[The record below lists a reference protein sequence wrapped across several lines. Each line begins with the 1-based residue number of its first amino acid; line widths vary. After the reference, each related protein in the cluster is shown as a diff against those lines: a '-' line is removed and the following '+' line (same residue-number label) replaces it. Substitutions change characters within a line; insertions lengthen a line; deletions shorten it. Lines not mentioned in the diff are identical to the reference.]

1 MKAGGFSWNRCG
13 ESLLARGLIL
23 MAGWSQWGGL
33 CKLTQRHGIRWR
45 RSHAGQDIYGGIFD
59 VAKRQETIAELESR
73 MGHNDFW
80 DDQGSA
86 NKIVTEV
93 SHLKGSI
100 QPVVKFHEKLGDVQ
114 AMAELVEDADES
126 EAGEYLEE
134 MRTTL
139 SGLMEELDAL
149 EIASF
154 LSGKMDRNN
163 AILSINAGA
172 GGTESCDWAEML
184 LRMYTRWAERSG
196 FTVEVD
202 DLAPGEEAGISGAS
216 IRIVGPNAYGY
227 AKAERGVHRLVR
239 ISPFDSNARRHT
251 SFCAVD
257 VIAEVEDDIEVD
269 VKDEDLRVDTYRASG
284 KGGQHVNKTDSA
296 IRITHLPTNIVVQ
309 CQNERSQH
317 KNRATAMKMLKS
329 RLYERYEDEK
339 RAEMERFYGDK
350 GEIGW
355 GNQIRS
361 YVFQPYQMV
370 KDLRTGVETSNIQ
383 QVMDGDLNRFI
394 HAWLRA
400 GCPTSRNKEA
410 KEEA

>member
-1 MKAGGFSWNRCG
+1 MVIDAEYRSQLEDITRRAGY
-13 ESLLARGLIL
+13 L
-23 MAGWSQWGGL
+23 
-33 CKLTQRHGIRWR
+33 WR
-45 RSHAGQDIYGGIFD
+45 YLD
-59 VAKRQETIAELESR
+59 VPKRQEEIARLEGQ
-73 MGHNDFW
+73 MAENGFW
-80 DDQGSA
+80 DKQEAA

-100 QPVVKFHEKLGDVQ
+100 QPIIRFHQKLEDVGT
-114 AMAELVEDADES
+114 MMELVEDADGE
-126 EAGEYLEE
+126 EAEGYIAEIRDSLSS
-134 MRTTL
+134 MR
-139 SGLMEELDAL
+139 GELDDL
-149 EIASF
+149 EIQSF
-154 LSGKMDRNN
+154 LGGKMDRNN

-184 LRMYTRWAERSG
+184 YRMYVRWAERNG
-196 FTVEVD
+196 FEVETD
-202 DLAPGEEAGISGAS
+202 DLAPGEEAGLSHAT
-216 IRIVGPNAYGY
+216 IRIIGPNAYGY

-257 VIAEVEDDIEVD
+257 VIAEVDDDIDIDLKE
-269 VKDEDLRVDTYRASG
+269 EDLRVDTYRASG

-296 IRITHLPTNIVVQ
+296 VRITHLPTNIVVQ

-329 RLYERYEDEK
+329 RLYEKYEDDK
-339 RAEMERFYGDK
+339 RAEMEKFYGEK

-383 QVMDGDLNRFI
+383 QVMDGDLDRFI
-394 HAWLRA
+394 HSWLRA
-400 GCPTSRNKEA
+400 GCPTSRNKEI
-410 KEEA
+410 KVED

>member
-1 MKAGGFSWNRCG
+1 M
-13 ESLLARGLIL
+13 
-23 MAGWSQWGGL
+23 M
-33 CKLTQRHGIRWR
+33 
-45 RSHAGQDIYGGIFD
+45 
-59 VAKRQETIAELESR
+59 
-73 MGHNDFW
+73 
-80 DDQGSA
+80 
-86 NKIVTEV
+86 
-93 SHLKGSI
+93 
-100 QPVVKFHEKLGDVQ
+100 
-114 AMAELVEDADES
+114 ELVEAADEE
-126 EAGEYLEE
+126 EAGEYAAEIHGSLQS
-134 MRTTL
+134 M
-139 SGLMEELDAL
+139 GKELDEL
-149 EIASF
+149 EIQSF
-154 LSGKMDRNN
+154 LGGRMDRNN

-184 LRMYTRWAERSG
+184 LRMYTRWAERNG
-196 FTVEVD
+196 YTVEVD
-202 DLAPGEEAGISGAS
+202 DIAPGEEAGISSAS
-216 IRIVGPNAYGY
+216 IRILGLNAYGY

-257 VIAEVEDDIEVD
+257 VIAELEDDIDVD
-269 VKDEDLRVDTYRASG
+269 IKDEDLRVDTYRASG

-296 IRITHLPTNIVVQ
+296 VRITHLPTNIVVQ

-317 KNRATAMKMLKS
+317 KNRATALKMLKS
-329 RLYERYEDEK
+329 RLYEKYEDEK
-339 RAEMERFYGDK
+339 RAEMERFYGEK

-400 GCPTSRNKEA
+400 GGPIGRNKEA
-410 KEEA
+410 NIEA